1 MVNNRIKLMFGMVI
15 QLVSIETRNQLKTE
29 RIIIYPI
36 SVADRVIV

>member
-36 SVADRVIV
+36 SVAGRVIV